1 MAASVDLTVRVGR
14 LALRNPLMLASGFLD
29 ETAASMLRAWRAGAG
44 AVVTKSIGMEP
55 RRGHPNP
62 SLVPVSG
69 GYLNAMGLP
78 NPGIDAFEAE
88 LRHVVKGGATCAGS
102 VFGATEEEFAQLT
115 SRMDRAGAHAIELN
129 VSCPHAKGYGTDIGC
144 NPQLLKSV
152 TESARAGTRKPL
164 WVKLAP
170 NVADIA
176 EMARVAVDA
185 GADGVVCIN
194 TLKAIAI
201 DVETRVPRLGNK
213 VGGFSGPGLK
223 PIAMR
228 AVWDVA
234 TTMPDV
240 PVVAVGGASN
250 AADVIEFLMAGASA
264 VQLGSVLIDQD
275 VEAFTTIGRG
285 LAAWCQ
291 DHGVKHVKEL
301 VAAALP

>member
-1 MAASVDLTVRVGR
+1 MAASVDLTVRVGK

-185 GADGVVCIN
+185 GADGLVCIN